1 MENTMDYQ
9 KILTEILQ
17 AEIESGREIG
27 AQVCLMKGGRILA
40 DGCVGNL
47 VKTIL
52 ETPDHLVIPD
62 VTIQPMV
69 QDITPF

>member
-1 MENTMDYQ
+1 MDYQ
-9 KILTEILQ
+9 KILTDILQ
-17 AEIESGREIG
+17 SEVDSGREVG
-27 AQVCLMKGGRILA
+27 AQVCLMKDGKVLA
-40 DGCVGNL
+40 DVCVGNMG
-47 VKTIL
+47 KTIL

>member
-1 MENTMDYQ
+1 MDYQ

-17 AEIESGREIG
+17 AEIAAGREIG

-40 DGCVGNL
+40 DVCVGNL

>member
-1 MENTMDYQ
+1 MDYQ

-27 AQVCLMKGGRILA
+27 AQVCLMKDGRILA
-40 DGCVGNL
+40 DVCVGNL